1 VQCKLTRTS
10 VNGFIFRS
18 RCHPTRKAQRSSDYQ
33 IVTLCRYKRL
43 YLAAQLSTPELP
55 LDDRCTDQSLLE
67 ALAAVGKWDEARRLA
82 QQGNHSDQTPSPE
95 TTSSPQVNPNHLVQS
110 MSREEE
116 PSGRRQVLGGGLL
129 DYVTL
134 LQAEALLAEWRELLW
149 DDPAERL
156 AIWGHCSALFEKHGF
171 PARRAGDFFLH
182 HAEQLRLGD
191 PPAPSLELHTVLL
204 LAVQWL
210 SGSFSGGPPA
220 ASGAELAALE
230 AELWMAAID
239 ADREAEAGPE
249 SGEGAG
255 LIPQQAQGALRATAE
270 VWPAIVSRGGESKRA
285 GPSGVQSNRDVANR
299 AREVSKKEIMGVE
312 NTQDLEIVE
321 LHKPML
327 TESRSAADASAAVS
341 ALLEDGR
348 LSAARGLL
356 RQLNLTPSNDFQLV
370 QAAEIVAAEGTAA
383 LPPQLATFL
392 VEQGLHLQ
400 GSSRTRQ
407 ESRTERADALRQIGD
422 LCSADG
428 GRGHI
433 LRLAAVCQ
441 AAAALSLGYR
451 EAGKTTPL
459 ELMQLLALQAGRSGA
474 LDAARQ
480 MGIAYEG
487 RGELPSRKVA
497 RVLAECFQKGL
508 VAAHKGGY
516 LEDGPADEAGPAPL
530 LWRPADFVQVGGSAC
545 SDGDT
550 GSGKQRGAGYC
561 FGCVWTD
568 PLTGGNFL
576 QRGASWSS
584 ATSEGKRTQ
593 VVQFWIRKTMM
604 KFEAFSSAVY
614 S

>member
-1 VQCKLTRTS
+1 MPS
-10 VNGFIFRS
+10 HNG
-18 RCHPTRKAQRSSDYQ
+18 RKAERYSDYW
-33 IVTLCRYKRL
+33 VVPLCRYKRL

-82 QQGNHSDQTPSPE
+82 QQVNHADQPPSPQTPE
-95 TTSSPQVNPNHLVQS
+95 FTSFSQVNPNPLVQS
-110 MSREEE
+110 VSREEE
-116 PSGRRQVLGGGLL
+116 PSGRRRMLGGGLL

-191 PPAPSLELHTVLL
+191 PPAPSLEVHTMLL

-210 SGSFSGGPPA
+210 SGSCSGGPPA
-220 ASGAELAALE
+220 ASETELAALE
-230 AELWMAAID
+230 AELWMAAI
-239 ADREAEAGPE
+239 AAQREAEAGPE
-249 SGEGAG
+249 AGEGAG

-270 VWPAIVSRGGESKRA
+270 VWPAIVSRGGKSKRA
-285 GPSGVQSNRDVANR
+285 GPSGVASNREVGNR
-299 AREVSKKEIMGVE
+299 ARKVSEKEIMEVE
-312 NTQDLEIVE
+312 NTQGSEIVE

-327 TESRSAADASAAVS
+327 MESRSAADASAAVS

-356 RQLNLTPSNDFQLV
+356 RQLNLTPSNNFQLV

-392 VEQGLHLQ
+392 LEQGLQVQ
-400 GSSRTRQ
+400 GSNRRRQ
-407 ESRTERADALRQIGD
+407 ESMTERADALRQIGE
-422 LCSADG
+422 LCSANG

-441 AAAALSLGYR
+441 AAATLSLGYQ

-487 RGELPSRKVA
+487 RGELPPRKVA

-516 LEDGPADEAGPAPL
+516 LGDGPADEAGPAPL
-530 LWRPADFVQVGGSAC
+530 LWKPDDFVQVGGSAG
-545 SDGDT
+545 SGGEA
-550 GSGKQRGAGYC
+550 GSGKQRGAEYC
-561 FGCVWTD
+561 FGCVGRI
-568 PLTGGNFL
+568 P
-576 QRGASWSS
+576 
-584 ATSEGKRTQ
+584 
-593 VVQFWIRKTMM
+593 
-604 KFEAFSSAVY
+604 
-614 S
+614 